1 MLEFLKDTDLPNEKI
16 IKCEMIFCPQCVNL
30 IGETDQSTN
39 KYSKLN
45 FIESNPLLLLVPIS
59 YLKEILQVYL
69 NMCEMCSQIP
79 ACTYLVWCLPLS
91 LGAP

>member
-16 IKCEMIFCPQCVNL
+16 IKCDMIFCPQRVNL
-30 IGETDQSTN
+30 IGETDPQK

-45 FIESNPLLLLVPIS
+45 FIESNSLLLLVPIS
-59 YLKEILQVYL
+59 YLKKILQVYL

-79 ACTYLVWCLPLS
+79 ACTYLIWCLPLS